1 MYDPREQLLENR
13 LTGNCDS
20 CYDCAHC
27 YEICTLAQGFDP
39 SHAAEKQ
46 IDAAFVRR
54 MAAIKPLAEEE
65 GLLVAMEGELP
76 AYFAAATGASFDH
89 GDVAAFTAAM
99 LL

>member
-1 MYDPREQLLENR
+1 
-13 LTGNCDS
+13 
-20 CYDCAHC
+20 
-27 YEICTLAQGFDP
+27 
-39 SHAAEKQ
+39 
-46 IDAAFVRR
+46 

-76 AYFAAATGASFDH
+76 AYLAAATGASFDH